1 MAALVEPAS
10 SSRFS
15 SVSSWRDRVSSL
27 TWNAAFVRG
36 ITAEQMVWGFVILG
50 IVARLLRFLLRCP
63 LWPDEGFLA
72 ASLLDR
78 GYLELLE
85 PLEYHQ
91 VAPFLYMWAQLTIV
105 KLLGFNEW
113 TLRLFSFVC
122 GISSL
127 LLFRHLAGRLL
138 GGASYVWAVALF
150 AVAYPLYRY
159 SSEAKPYGTDV
170 LVTTLLVTLA
180 VRWWQAPLE
189 RRWGWILLAV
199 TPVCIFLSYPA
210 VFVAGGVSLALAA
223 VLVRDRDLRGGVMWI
238 AYNAILIASFAGL
251 YVLSA
256 QKQAASEGYMVDGWN
271 HTFPP
276 RDSIGNLAVWLLR
289 AHTSDSL
296 AYPLG
301 GANFASSLTSLWCLA
316 GAVVLW
322 KKRHFPL
329 ALICIA
335 PAALNLIAAAMQ
347 RYPYGGHIRFALYA
361 APLVCLLVG
370 MGAVKLIEL
379 LTRDEA
385 RQNRIAAGWMA
396 FFALIACGEI
406 MMLQIRPYKTEEF
419 LNARSLAQSLWGDL
433 ASHGELVCLK
443 TDLNLEFE
451 PLQFEWGKSCLY
463 LCNQRIYSPRHAE
476 GMSPRWDKV
485 SRDWPLLCVEY
496 RSKTDPSCT
505 YLRQNWLA
513 EMQPRYELVRQ
524 TEIPEATWDAR
535 GRKREGL
542 SHIVVYEFVPRDTPA
557 ALARQPE
564 VAPTR

>member
-1 MAALVEPAS
+1 MAAPVEPAS
-10 SSRFS
+10 TSRFP
-15 SVSSWRDRVSSL
+15 SVSNWREGLGSL
-27 TWNAAFVRG
+27 AWNAEFMHG
-36 ITAEQMVWGFVILG
+36 ITAQRMVWGFVILG
-50 IVARLLRFLLRCP
+50 LVARLLRFLLRCP

-91 VAPFLYMWAQLTIV
+91 VAPFLYMWVQLTIV

-138 GGASYVWAVALF
+138 TGASYVWAVALF

-170 LVTTLLVTLA
+170 LVTTVLVTLA
-180 VRWWQAPLE
+180 VRWWQAPQE
-189 RRWGWILLAV
+189 RRWAWILLTV
-199 TPVCIFLSYPA
+199 TPVCVFLSYPA
-210 VFVAGGVSLALAA
+210 VFVAGGASLALAA
-223 VLVRDRDLRGGVMWI
+223 VLVRERNLRSGLLWA

-256 QKQAASEGYMVDGWN
+256 QKQAQAEGYMVDGWD

-276 RDSIGNLAVWLLR
+276 RDSIGNLIVWLLR
-289 AHTSDSL
+289 AHSSDAL

-301 GANFASSLTSLWCLA
+301 GANYASALTSLWCLA
-316 GAVVLW
+316 GAAVLW
-322 KKRHFPL
+322 KKRQLPL
-329 ALICIA
+329 ALICFA
-335 PAALNLIAAAMQ
+335 PAALNLVAAAMH

-370 MGAVKLIEL
+370 MGAVKLLEL

-385 RQNRIAAGWMA
+385 RQNRIVAGWLV

-406 MMLQIRPYKTEEF
+406 TMLQIRPYKTEEF
-419 LNARSLAQSLWGDL
+419 LNTRNLAQSLWGDL

-451 PLQFEWGKSCLY
+451 PLQFEWGKSSLY
-463 LCNQRIYSPRHAE
+463 LCNQRIYSPRHAA
-476 GMSPRWDKV
+476 GKAPQWDKI

-496 RSKTDPSCT
+496 RLKKDPNST

-513 EMQPRYELVRQ
+513 EMQPRYELVGQ
-524 TEIPEATWDAR
+524 TEIPEATWDPR
-535 GRKREGL
+535 GQRREGL
-542 SHIVVYEFVPRDTPA
+542 SHIVVYEFVPRETPTA
-557 ALARQPE
+557 IARQIKS
-564 VAPTR
+564 APSR